1 MSVIRALCATIAML
15 IPVAAQAQTFP
26 NKPVQI
32 IVPYAPGGSTDLAAR
47 VLAAKLTEQWGQQVV
62 VENRPGGNG
71 FIGMSAGAK
80 SKPDGYA
87 LTLGTVGDVAVNPA
101 LFPNTPF
108 SMERDFTP
116 ISMVSDAELVLI
128 AGRNTPYTTVQDILN
143 AAKAQPGRLSVA
155 TSGTG
160 TMPHILLEWM
170 SLVSGAKFQH
180 VPYKGGGPAAAAVAG
195 DNLPLGVLAASGVAS
210 FLKSGHIKVIAIM
223 SPERSKNNPSWP
235 TLIESGV
242 KDVAGSG
249 WSALFAPRGTPAE
262 LVNKI
267 SADVGKA
274 LKADDVIARFS
285 GAGMEAVPTT
295 PSELAARIKKDQESF
310 AAIIKAANVKPE

>member
-1 MSVIRALCATIAML
+1 MLAIRSLYASIAIL
-15 IPVAAQAQTFP
+15 FPLVVQAQNFP
-26 NKPVQI
+26 IKPVQI

-80 SKPDGYA
+80 SRPDGYA

-101 LFPNTPF
+101 LFPNVPF

-128 AGRNTPYTTVQDILN
+128 AGKNTPYTSVQDVVN

-155 TSGTG
+155 TSGMG
-160 TMPHILLEWM
+160 TMPHVLLEWM
-170 SLVSGAKFQH
+170 SIMSGAQFQH

-195 DNLPLGVLAASGVAS
+195 DSLPLGILAASGVAS
-210 FLKSGHIKVIAIM
+210 FVKSGHIKVMAIM

-242 KDVAGSG
+242 KEVAGSG
-249 WSALFAPRGTPAE
+249 WAALFAPKGTPSE
-262 LVNKI
+262 IVDKI
-267 SADVGKA
+267 SVDVGKA

-295 PSELAARIKKDQESF
+295 PTELAMRIKKDQEAF
-310 AAIIKAANVKPE
+310 AAIIKSANVKPE

>member
-1 MSVIRALCATIAML
+1 MSVIRALYTSIALL
-15 IPVAAQAQTFP
+15 IPFGVHAQTFP

-128 AGRNTPYTTVQDILN
+128 AGKNTPYASVQDVLN
-143 AAKAQPGRLSVA
+143 AAKAQPGRLSVE
-155 TSGTG
+155 TSGMG

-170 SLVSGAKFQH
+170 SLVSGAQFQH

-195 DNLPLGVLAASGVAS
+195 DNLPLGILAASGVAS
-210 FLKSGHIKVIAIM
+210 FVKSGHVKVIAIM

-242 KDVAGSG
+242 KDVGGSG
-249 WSALFAPRGTPAE
+249 WSALFAPRGTPPEVVA
-262 LVNKI
+262 KI

-295 PSELAARIKKDQESF
+295 PTELATRIKKDRESF
-310 AAIIKAANVKPE
+310 AAIIKSANVKPE

>member
-1 MSVIRALCATIAML
+1 MPFIRALCTAVVLLA
-15 IPVAAQAQTFP
+15 PFVAQAQTYP
-26 NKPVQI
+26 TKPVQI
-32 IVPYAPGGSTDLAAR
+32 IVPYAAGGSTDLAAR
-47 VLAAKLTEQWGQQVV
+47 VLAAKLTEQWGQQVI

-80 SKPDGYA
+80 SKPDGYT

-101 LFPNTPF
+101 LFPNVPF

-128 AGRNTPYTTVQDILN
+128 GAKGTPYTSMQDVL
-143 AAKAQPGRLSVA
+143 AAARAQPGRISVA

-170 SLVSGAKFQH
+170 SLVSDTKFQH

-195 DNLPLGVLAASGVAS
+195 DNVPLGILAASGVAS
-210 FLKSGHIKVIAIM
+210 FIKSGHIKVIAIM
-223 SPERSKNNPSWP
+223 SAARSQNNPSWP
-235 TLIESGV
+235 TLMESGV
-242 KDVAGSG
+242 KDVNGSG
-249 WSALFAPRGTPAE
+249 WAALFAPKGTSAE
-262 LVNKI
+262 IVEKI

-274 LKADDVIARFS
+274 LRSQDVVARFS

-295 PSELAARIKKDQESF
+295 PAELAARVKKDQESF

>member
-1 MSVIRALCATIAML
+1 MSGIRAFCAAVVL
-15 IPVAAQAQTFP
+15 LLPFSAAAQTYP

-47 VLAAKLTEQWGQQVV
+47 VLAAKLTDQWGQQVI

-87 LTLGTVGDVAVNPA
+87 LTLATVGDVAVNPA
-101 LFPNTPF
+101 LFPNVPF

-128 AGRNTPYTTVQDILN
+128 AGKNTPYTNVQDVLA

-170 SLVSGAKFQH
+170 SMVSDTKFQH
-180 VPYKGGGPAAAAVAG
+180 IPYKGGGPAAAAVAG
-195 DNLPLGVLAASGVAS
+195 DNVPLGILAASGVAS
-210 FLKSGHIKVIAIM
+210 FVKSGHIKVIAIL

-242 KDVAGSG
+242 KGVGGSG
-249 WSALFAPRGTPAE
+249 WSALFAPKGTPPAIVE
-262 LVNKI
+262 KI
-267 SADVGKA
+267 AADVAVA
-274 LKADDVIARFS
+274 LKSDDVVARFS

-295 PSELAARIKKDQESF
+295 PAQLAARVKKDQESF
-310 AAIIKAANVKPE
+310 EAIIKAANVKPE

>member
-1 MSVIRALCATIAML
+1 MPIIRTLFAAILMVMPL
-15 IPVAAQAQTFP
+15 AAQAQSYPT
-26 NKPVQI
+26 KPVQI

-47 VLAAKLTEQWGQQVV
+47 VLAAKLTDQWGQQVV

-80 SKPDGYA
+80 SKPDGYS
-87 LTLGTVGDVAVNPA
+87 LTLATVGDVAVNPA
-101 LFPNTPF
+101 LFPSVPF

-128 AGRNTPYTTVQDILN
+128 AGKNTPYTNVQDVLA

-170 SLVSGAKFQH
+170 SLVSDTKFQH
-180 VPYKGGGPAAAAVAG
+180 IPYKGGGPAAAAVAG
-195 DNLPLGVLAASGVAS
+195 DNVPLGILAASGVAS
-210 FLKSGHIKVIAIM
+210 FVKSGHIKVIAIL

-242 KDVAGSG
+242 KDVGGSG
-249 WSALFAPRGTPAE
+249 WSALFAPKGTPPAIVE
-262 LVNKI
+262 KI
-267 SADVGKA
+267 AADVAKA
-274 LKADDVIARFS
+274 LKADDVVARFS

-295 PSELAARIKKDQESF
+295 PAQLAARVKKDQASF
-310 AAIIKAANVKPE
+310 QAIIKAANVKPE

>member
-1 MSVIRALCATIAML
+1 MPFIRTLCTAIMVL
-15 IPVAAQAQTFP
+15 MPLAAQAQSYPT
-26 NKPVQI
+26 KPVQI
-32 IVPYAPGGSTDLAAR
+32 IVPYAAGGSTDLAAR

-80 SKPDGYA
+80 SKPDGYT

-101 LFPNTPF
+101 LFPNVPF
-108 SMERDFTP
+108 SIERDFTP

-128 AGRNTPYTTVQDILN
+128 AAKGTPYMSMQDVL
-143 AAKAQPGRLSVA
+143 AAARAQPGRLSVA

-170 SLVSGAKFQH
+170 SLVSDTKFQH

-195 DNLPLGVLAASGVAS
+195 DNVPLGILAASGVAS
-210 FLKSGHIKVIAIM
+210 FVKSGHIKVIAIM
-223 SPERSKNNPSWP
+223 SPARSPNNPSWP

-242 KDVAGSG
+242 KDVSGSG
-249 WSALFAPRGTPAE
+249 WAALFAPKGTPPE
-262 LVNKI
+262 IVEKI

-274 LKADDVIARFS
+274 LRAQDVVARFS
-285 GAGMEAVPTT
+285 GAGMEAVPTA
-295 PSELAARIKKDQESF
+295 PAELAARVKKDQESF

>member
-1 MSVIRALCATIAML
+1 MSVIRALYTSIALL
-15 IPVAAQAQTFP
+15 IPFGAQAQTYP
-26 NKPVQI
+26 SKPVQI

-47 VLAAKLTEQWGQQVV
+47 VLAAKLTEQWRQQVV
-62 VENRPGGNG
+62 VENRAGGNG

-80 SKPDGYA
+80 SKPDGYT

-101 LFPNTPF
+101 LFPNIPF

-128 AGRNTPYTTVQDILN
+128 AGKNTPYASAQDVLS

-155 TSGTG
+155 TSGMG

-170 SLVSGAKFQH
+170 SLVSGARFQH

-195 DNLPLGVLAASGVAS
+195 ENLPLGILAASGVAS
-210 FLKSGHIKVIAIM
+210 FVKSGHIKVIAVM
-223 SPERSKNNPSWP
+223 SPTRSKNNPSWP

-242 KDVAGSG
+242 KDVGGSG
-249 WSALFAPRGTPAE
+249 WSALFAPKGTPPE
-262 LVNKI
+262 LVDKI

-274 LKADDVIARFS
+274 LKANDVIARFS

-310 AAIIKAANVKPE
+310 AAIIKSANVKPE